1 MGKETTMLFDN
12 SERYRD
18 LGCAIAY
25 YRKRKRL
32 TQEQLADRVG
42 ISRQHM
48 GAIEAPNMVRA
59 ISLEVIFNIATVLE
73 IEPYILFRTTREAV
87 FGILPLKSAVTA
99 LILLCEKRGIS
110 IDRI

>member
-1 MGKETTMLFDN
+1 MISPSGKIEYGGGSTLDKEVGSAFDN

-25 YRKRKRL
+25 YRKRKNL
-32 TQEQLADRVG
+32 TQEQVADLVG

-59 ISLEVIFNIATVLE
+59 ISLEVVFNIATVLE
-73 IEPYILFRTTREAV
+73 IEPYVLFK
-87 FGILPLKSAVTA
+87 FNPDK
-99 LILLCEKRGIS
+99 
-110 IDRI
+110 

>member
-1 MGKETTMLFDN
+1 MAEDMHDLFDN

-25 YRKRKRL
+25 YRKRKHL
-32 TQEQLADRVG
+32 TQEQVADRVG

-59 ISLEVIFNIATVLE
+59 ISLEVVFNIATVLE
-73 IEPYILFRTTREAV
+73 IEPYVLFK
-87 FGILPLKSAVTA
+87 FNP
-99 LILLCEKRGIS
+99 EK
-110 IDRI
+110 

>member
-1 MGKETTMLFDN
+1 MGKNPDIFFDN

-25 YRKRKRL
+25 YRKRKQL
-32 TQEQLADRVG
+32 TQEQVADRVG

-59 ISLEVIFNIATVLE
+59 ISLEVVFNIATVLE
-73 IEPYILFRTTREAV
+73 IEPYILFK
-87 FGILPLKSAVTA
+87 FNPDKG
-99 LILLCEKRGIS
+99 
-110 IDRI
+110 

>member
-1 MGKETTMLFDN
+1 MDKKAKSLFDN

-25 YRKRKRL
+25 YRKRKQL
-32 TQEQLADRVG
+32 TQEQVADLVG

-59 ISLEVIFNIATVLE
+59 ISLEVVFNIATVLE
-73 IEPYILFRTTREAV
+73 IEPYMLFK
-87 FGILPLKSAVTA
+87 FNPDK
-99 LILLCEKRGIS
+99 
-110 IDRI
+110 

>member
-1 MGKETTMLFDN
+1 MGKNPDVLFDN

-32 TQEQLADRVG
+32 TQEQVADRVG

-59 ISLEVIFNIATVLE
+59 ISLEVVFNIATVLE
-73 IEPYILFRTTREAV
+73 IEPYFLFK
-87 FGILPLKSAVTA
+87 FSPDKG
-99 LILLCEKRGIS
+99 
-110 IDRI
+110 

>member
-1 MGKETTMLFDN
+1 MTKNPDDSFDN

-32 TQEQLADRVG
+32 TQEQVADRVG

-59 ISLEVIFNIATVLE
+59 ISMEAVFNSAAVLE
-73 IEPYILFRTTREAV
+73 IEPYILFK
-87 FGILPLKSAVTA
+87 FNPDK
-99 LILLCEKRGIS
+99 
-110 IDRI
+110 D

>member
-1 MGKETTMLFDN
+1 MDKKNKISFDN

-25 YRKRKRL
+25 YRKRKHL
-32 TQEQLADRVG
+32 TQEQVADRVG

-59 ISLEVIFNIATVLE
+59 ISLEVVFNISTVLE
-73 IEPYILFRTTREAV
+73 IEPYMLFK
-87 FGILPLKSAVTA
+87 FNPDK
-99 LILLCEKRGIS
+99 
-110 IDRI
+110 

>member
-1 MGKETTMLFDN
+1 MAENIKDLFDN

-25 YRKRKRL
+25 YRKRKHL
-32 TQEQLADRVG
+32 TQEQVADRVG

-59 ISLEVIFNIATVLE
+59 ISLDVVFNIASVLE
-73 IEPYILFRTTREAV
+73 IEPYVLFK
-87 FGILPLKSAVTA
+87 FNP
-99 LILLCEKRGIS
+99 EK
-110 IDRI
+110 

>member
-1 MGKETTMLFDN
+1 MDLFEKQFNN

-25 YRKRKRL
+25 YRKRQGL
-32 TQEQLADRVG
+32 TQEQLAEKVG

-59 ISLEVIFNIATVLE
+59 ISLDVLFNIAASLE
-73 IEPYILFRTTREAV
+73 IEPYIL
-87 FGILPLKSAVTA
+87 LKFSPD
-99 LILLCEKRGIS
+99 K
-110 IDRI
+110 

>member
-1 MGKETTMLFDN
+1 MAENIKDLFDN

-25 YRKRKRL
+25 YRKRKHL
-32 TQEQLADRVG
+32 TQEQVSDRVG

-59 ISLEVIFNIATVLE
+59 ISLDVVFNIASVLE
-73 IEPYILFRTTREAV
+73 IEPYVLFK
-87 FGILPLKSAVTA
+87 FNP
-99 LILLCEKRGIS
+99 EK
-110 IDRI
+110 

>member
-1 MGKETTMLFDN
+1 MSKKNEIVFDN

-25 YRKRKRL
+25 YRKRKNL
-32 TQEQLADRVG
+32 TQEQVADRVG

-59 ISLEVIFNIATVLE
+59 ISLEVVFNIAAVLE
-73 IEPYILFRTTREAV
+73 IEPYILFK
-87 FGILPLKSAVTA
+87 FNPDK
-99 LILLCEKRGIS
+99 
-110 IDRI
+110 

>member
-73 IEPYILFRTTREAV
+73 IETYILF
-87 FGILPLKSAVTA
+87 
-99 LILLCEKRGIS
+99 
-110 IDRI
+110 